1 MPVLDCER
9 TFAQGADG
17 LRVAARGAAAA
28 VIVPMSPAV
37 LLQSWLQ
44 RPHRAA
50 GGVVRL
56 VRWMAVAALGLMLLV
71 WLVVHAAILPRIDAW
86 RAPIERSATQALGVP
101 VQIGR
106 IRAQSH
112 VWTPVFEIEELRLLD
127 TQGREALRLPRL
139 RATWSWASLWHFELR
154 LGRLEIEAPQ
164 LAVRRDPQ
172 GRLHVAGLDLGET
185 TASAS
190 ASPGA
195 LEWFLSLPEFRV
207 HGGRVRWIDEQRAL
221 PPLELGD
228 VQAVMRNSAP
238 ALRRHEFRLD
248 ATPVDGW
255 GERLSLR
262 ARFTQPLLTRSS
274 DRSRWS
280 GQAYAELPRVDL
292 QALHRHLP
300 AGVHLERGSG
310 GLRAWADMTAGR
322 WTGLTLD
329 LDLADLRA
337 RFEAADE
344 ALDLATLRGRLI
356 WREEGAQ
363 QVVALQ
369 GLSATAAAQASEEQA
384 AHWAGLPAAF
394 ELRWRAAATAGLTE
408 EGALQVPRADLAA
421 LAALARRLPLPA
433 SLHAGLAELQPAGR
447 AEPLLLR
454 WQGDWRAPRAYQ
466 ASGQLRGLSL
476 AAQADGPSVG
486 RPGLQGAD
494 LAFQASEA
502 GGSARLHI
510 REGAL
515 VFPGVFDEP
524 QVPLNELQAELAWTV
539 TPGED
544 GPAVAVQVR
553 DARFANA
560 DAQGAFSGQWRTG
573 AAPGV
578 GRGARLPG
586 VLDLQGRLDRA
597 DATRIWRY
605 LPRQLPASVRDYVRR
620 AVLAGHAS
628 EVDFRVQGDLWDFPY
643 APGQE
648 GTFRIASRIEQASL
662 AYAPGEEGRPS
673 PWPAFTHVRGELV
686 FDRQSMQIRNARARL
701 FGFELQGVDGGIEDL
716 AHQPV
721 LRLSGGGTGPLADAL
736 RFINDTPVGEW
747 TQRALAQASGS
758 GSAELRLSVQLPLD
772 DLERARVQGRVRL
785 DGNDLRLRPDTPL
798 LVRTRGDVSFSDAG
812 FAVHGAT
819 ARVLG
824 GELQFEGG
832 TAGDGSVRFEGQGTA
847 TAAGLREVHELGLL
861 PYLAEHLQGQTAYR
875 LQFGLVQGWPELN
888 LSSDLI
894 GLASNLPAPLDKP
907 AARPWPLRVT
917 LAVDPDSLLP
927 GRAPRDQLRVQ
938 LGQSLWVHY
947 RRALGDEATGQPTR
961 VLAGTIGLGEAQAQA
976 LPAGGVRARVALPQL
991 DLDHWRA
998 VAESFEAGLAAPGA
1012 PGAGYAPDRIE
1023 LRSAAVRAAGR
1034 RFTAVRLSGER
1045 AGEGWR
1051 GQVRSDQLDGRIEW
1065 QPGATGGQLQAR
1077 LSRLNW
1083 PEADPGDGP
1092 APVTAVSDRPAPALD
1107 IEVEDFRWG
1116 SRALGRLE
1124 VQAESRR
1131 TGEFR
1136 EWRLR
1141 RLSLHNPVA
1150 RLGASGAWLAVRE
1163 GVGAAT
1169 ARTELDFELDVA
1181 DSGALL
1187 EQWGQAGV
1195 LSGGKG
1201 RASGR
1206 IGWQGPPLAPDLASL
1221 DGQLRVDVE
1230 RGRFLKAD
1238 PGAARLVSVLSLQAL
1253 PRRLMLDF
1261 RDVFSEG
1268 FVFDDFGG
1276 DIRIERGVAH
1286 TENLRMRSVAAAVLM
1301 EGRADL
1307 HHETQELRVVV
1318 VPEINAGGASLV
1330 YAAIN
1335 PAVGLGSFLAQL
1347 FLRKPMIEANTRE
1360 FRITG
1365 AWGDPQVQAVPRPGA
1380 SSPSAPAATRG
1391 PGPAAAPG
1399 G

>member
-17 LRVAARGAAAA
+17 LRVAACGAAAA

-37 LLQSWLQ
+37 LLQAWFQ
-44 RPHRAA
+44 RSRRAA
-50 GGVVRL
+50 GAALRVL
-56 VRWMAVAALGLMLLV
+56 SWMGGAALGLMLLV

-86 RAPIERSATQALGVP
+86 RAPIERVATQALGVP

-106 IRAQSH
+106 LRAQSH
-112 VWTPVFEIEELRLLD
+112 AWTPAFEIDELRLLD

-164 LAVRRDPQ
+164 LAVRRDAQ

-185 TASAS
+185 GASAS

-195 LEWFLSLPEFRV
+195 LDWFLSLPEFRV
-207 HGGRVRWIDEQRAL
+207 RGGRVRWIDEQRGL
-221 PPLELGD
+221 PPLELGE
-228 VQAVMRNSAP
+228 VQAVMRNSAV
-238 ALRRHEFRLD
+238 AQRRHEFRLD
-248 ATPVDGW
+248 ATPVAGW

-300 AGVHLERGSG
+300 AGLHLEHGTG

-329 LDLADLRA
+329 LNLANVHA
-337 RFEAADE
+337 RFEGADE

-356 WREEGAQ
+356 WREDGAQ

-369 GLSATAAAQASEEQA
+369 GLSATASTQASEAQA
-384 AHWAGLPAAF
+384 VHWAGLPAAV

-408 EGALQVPRADLAA
+408 EGSLQVPRADLAA
-421 LAALARRLPLPA
+421 LAHLARRLPLPA
-433 SLHAGLAELQPAGR
+433 SLHAGLAELQPAGL
-447 AEPLLLR
+447 AEPLSLR
-454 WQGDWRAPRAYQ
+454 WQGDWRAPRTYQ

-476 AAQADGPSVG
+476 AAQADGPAVG

-515 VFPGVFDEP
+515 VFPGVFEEP
-524 QVPLNELQAELAWTV
+524 EVPLDELQAELAWTV
-539 TPGED
+539 TPGEG

-597 DATRIWRY
+597 DATRTWRY

-620 AVLAGHAS
+620 AVMAGHAS

-648 GTFRIASRIEQASL
+648 GTFRIASRIERASF
-662 AYAPGEEGRPS
+662 AYVPGEDGRPS

-686 FDRQSMQIRNARARL
+686 FDRQAMHIRNAQARL

-716 AHQPV
+716 VHQPV

-747 TQRALAQASGS
+747 TQRALAQASG
-758 GSAELRLSVQLPLD
+758 GGNAELRLSVQLPLD
-772 DLERARVQGRVRL
+772 EMERARVRGRVRL
-785 DGNDLRLRPDTPL
+785 QGNDLKLRPDTPL
-798 LVRTRGDVSFSDAG
+798 LARTRGEVSFSDEG
-812 FAVHGAT
+812 FAVHGAS
-819 ARVLG
+819 AQVLG

-832 TAGDGSVRFEGQGTA
+832 TARDGSVRFEGQGTA
-847 TAAGLREVHELGLL
+847 TATGLREARELGLL

-888 LSSDLI
+888 LSSDLM

-917 LAVDPDSLLP
+917 LAVDPDSLAP
-927 GRAPRDQLRVQ
+927 GRAARDQLRVQ

-947 RRALGDEATGQPTR
+947 RRVLGDEAKGQPTQ
-961 VLAGTIGLGEAQAQA
+961 VVAGAIGVGEALS
-976 LPAGGVRARVALPQL
+976 LPASGVRARAVLSQL
-991 DLDHWRA
+991 DLDRWRE
-998 VAESFEAGLAAPGA
+998 VAESFEAGLAGTGA
-1012 PGAGYAPDRIE
+1012 AQAGYAPDRIE
-1023 LRSAAVRAAGR
+1023 LRSPAVRAAGR

-1065 QPGATGGQLQAR
+1065 QPGVTGGQLQAR
-1077 LSRLNW
+1077 LSRLSW
-1083 PEADPGDGP
+1083 PEADLGDGP
-1092 APVTAVSDRPAPALD
+1092 LPEAAGSDRPVPALD

-1116 SRALGRLE
+1116 TRALGRLE

-1163 GVGAAT
+1163 GVGGAL

-1187 EQWGQAGV
+1187 EQWGQAGM

-1238 PGAARLVSVLSLQAL
+1238 PGAARLASVLSLQAL

-1286 TENLRMRSVAAAVLM
+1286 TENLRMRGVAAAVLM

-1307 HHETQELRVVV
+1307 HHETQDLRVVV

-1335 PAVGLGSFLAQL
+1335 PAVGLGTFLAQL

-1365 AWGDPQVQAVPRPGA
+1365 PWGDPQVQAVPRPGISPA
-1380 SSPSAPAATRG
+1380 STPAATRG
-1391 PGPAAAPG
+1391 PSPAAPG